1 MHIGDLLSPGR
12 YHCAEG
18 VELSRICWFV
28 HRSVG
33 REIEGGGKP
42 HRPSVARC
50 GNDGVHKALHGG
62 LVLGR
67 PNWSQKQRRTSVGWV
82 ALHGS
87 SADAP

>member
-1 MHIGDLLSPGR
+1 MHIGDLSSLDWR
-12 YHCAEG
+12 RRTEG
-18 VELSRICWFV
+18 VELLRWLVC
-28 HRSVG
+28 RSVG
-33 REIEGGGKP
+33 REIKGGGKP

-50 GNDGVHKALHGG
+50 GNDGVYKALHGG
-62 LVLGR
+62 WDLGR